1 MILSRNDLVR
11 ELHARKEFDEDVL
24 RTAELVGEWARSAG
38 YNPVLREI
46 IDLTKIVL
54 AERARREARSS
65 GSDGQR

>member
-1 MILSRNDLVR
+1 MILSKNDLIR

-24 RTAELVGEWARSAG
+24 RTAELVEEWARSAG

-54 AERARREARSS
+54 AERARREARRS